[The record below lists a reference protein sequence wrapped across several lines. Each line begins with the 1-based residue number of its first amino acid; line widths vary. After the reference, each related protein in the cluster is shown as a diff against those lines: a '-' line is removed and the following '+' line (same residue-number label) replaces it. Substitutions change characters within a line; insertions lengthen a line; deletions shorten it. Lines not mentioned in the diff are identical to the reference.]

1 MEQAFINILTK
12 MKKVTCFLSLVAILF
27 TFIFLQA
34 CDDEIVSP
42 IPYAP
47 VNLTLDLKY
56 EDSELW
62 NPLVSKVYIN
72 GRLESNRLGFGG
84 ILVINGRG
92 ENMLVNLFAYDL
104 ACPVEVDRNVRI
116 VPDDLG
122 QAKCP
127 KCGATYIIANGSGS
141 PISGGKNFLKV
152 YRVSPLLNDCYLVS
166 H

>member
-1 MEQAFINILTK
+1 MERNNSNIEG
-12 MKKVTCFLSLVAILF
+12 CNFLITILLALF
-27 TFIFLQA
+27 SLQA

-56 EDSELW
+56 EDS
-62 NPLVSKVYIN
+62 NLVSPLAYKTITDKDK
-72 GRLESNRLGFGG
+72 RLGNDRLGFGG

-104 ACPVEVDRNVRI
+104 ACPVEVDRNIRI
-116 VPDDLG
+116 APNDLG
-122 QAKCP
+122 QAVCSH
-127 KCGATYIIANGSGS
+127 CGAVYMISNGSGA
-141 PISGGKNFLKV
+141 PLSGSKNFLRT
-152 YRVSPLLNDCYLVS
+152 YRVSPQQNDRYLVS